1 MKIQG
6 ARCVITG
13 ASSGIGREVSLRLL
27 EQGAKVMGVARSF
40 PDESKLHHPLF
51 HEYACDVSEPEK
63 VDQLFAH
70 ALGVMGGIDLFFA
83 NAGFAYHEPL
93 GPPDW
98 GHIEAIYRV
107 NVFSVIYSLEKMR
120 ALKNEDG
127 FFFLAT
133 ASGIS
138 FVPIPNFA
146 LYGSTKAALHTFFE
160 SMAYETPKHQVLS
173 VVYPIA
179 TKTRFFQKANRP
191 SMPWPRQDVKV
202 VADAIIR
209 GIQKDRRSIHPSW
222 LFRIGQVVF
231 ALFPWGKKIYAYAN
245 RAF

>member
-6 ARCVITG
+6 ARCVVTG
-13 ASSGIGREVSLRLL
+13 ASSGIGREVSFRLL
-27 EQGAKVMGVARSF
+27 EEGAHVMGVARSF
-40 PDESKLHHPLF
+40 PEESKINHPLF
-51 HEYACDVSEPEK
+51 YEYACDVSEPEN
-63 VDQLFAH
+63 VDQLFDH
-70 ALGVMGGIDLFFA
+70 ALALMGGIDLFFA

-93 GPPDW
+93 GPPNW
-98 GHIEAIYRV
+98 GHIETIYRV
-107 NVFSVIYSLEKMR
+107 NVFSVIYSLEKMKT
-120 ALKNEDG
+120 LKNGTE

-138 FVPIPNFA
+138 FIPIPNFA
-146 LYGSTKAALHTFFE
+146 LYGSTKAALHAFFE
-160 SMAYETPKHQVLS
+160 SMAYETPKGQILS

-179 TKTRFFQKANRP
+179 TETRFFRKANRP

-209 GIQKDRRSIHPSW
+209 GIQKDRRKIYPSW
-222 LFRIGQVVF
+222 LFRIGLVVF

-245 RAF
+245 RA